1 MAEPLLMSER
11 RMDRLELAI
20 STMAEKLEMP
30 EINKILLGE
39 PLEGAEPD
47 DSIEGSHRYPA
58 AERQAEQGSEVPGV
72 RDSED

>member
-58 AERQAEQGSEVPGV
+58 AERQAEPGSEVPGV

>member
-1 MAEPLLMSER
+1 MAEPKLLIDR
-11 RMDRLELAI
+11 RMDRIELAI

-30 EINKILLGE
+30 EVNQILQGG

-58 AERQAEQGSEVPGV
+58 AERQEESGSEVSAVGD
-72 RDSED
+72 RED